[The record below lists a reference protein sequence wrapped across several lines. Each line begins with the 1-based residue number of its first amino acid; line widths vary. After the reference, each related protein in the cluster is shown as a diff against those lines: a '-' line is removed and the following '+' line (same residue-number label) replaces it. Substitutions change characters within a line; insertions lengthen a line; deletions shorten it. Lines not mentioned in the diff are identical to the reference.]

1 MVRKCGL
8 AQQYSKGKLNATET
22 KLYAAQNAT
31 AGLIPLVQKYG
42 VSWVLLF
49 LSEFLISFDASAKL
63 ALKLIKNSDKN
74 NNTQETPYFCTRGIR
89 PATYVVAF

>member
-1 MVRKCGL
+1 MPQR
-8 AQQYSKGKLNATET
+8 LNCMLL
-22 KLYAAQNAT
+22 KMQL

-89 PATYVVAF
+89 PASCILSSMQFSLCGMIPVTI